1 MNFPWLL
8 DRGIF
13 RVFEMKSGQV
23 ETKQEVADLKRTNS
37 VKVMLLINRK
47 LFSKNL
53 TRDLILMLVSVEGWL
68 SQGHSLRREKSEVC

>member
-1 MNFPWLL
+1 MAINSAHSNLNVKNLPGFPWLL

-37 VKVMLLINRK
+37 LKVMLL
-47 LFSKNL
+47 KN
-53 TRDLILMLVSVEGWL
+53 T
-68 SQGHSLRREKSEVC
+68 K

>member
-1 MNFPWLL
+1 M

-68 SQGHSLRREKSEVC
+68 SQAHSLRREKSEVC

>member
-1 MNFPWLL
+1 M

-37 VKVMLLINRK
+37 VKVMLLVNRK

-68 SQGHSLRREKSEVC
+68 S